1 MLEARS
7 VSYRVRD
14 AVLVD
19 GVSLA
24 LGRGE
29 VLALAGPNGAGK
41 STLLRLLAGDL
52 ASSGGEVLLEGRALS
67 EYRPGELARL
77 RAVMPQQ
84 TVLQFAF
91 TAHEV
96 VLMGRSPH
104 LRGGERGRDLAV
116 VDDCMARTDCLHL
129 AGRSYP

>member
-24 LGRGE
+24 LRRGE

-52 ASSGGEVLLEGRALS
+52 APSGEVLLEGRPLS
-67 EYRPGELARL
+67 GYRPAELARL

-91 TAHEV
+91 TAREV

-104 LRGGERGRDLAV
+104 LRGGERGHDLAV